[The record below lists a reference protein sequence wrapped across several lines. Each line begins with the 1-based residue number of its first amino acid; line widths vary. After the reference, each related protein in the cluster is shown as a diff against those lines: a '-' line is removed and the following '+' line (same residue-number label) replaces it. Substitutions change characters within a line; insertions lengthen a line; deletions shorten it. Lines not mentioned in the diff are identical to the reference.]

1 MTRDLNECSGRY
13 RKRGSL
19 RSMKQERNFWL
30 KAEIFVIS
38 VGFLNYC
45 RTKDVCFRTGSK
57 DKDAPV

>member
-1 MTRDLNECSGRY
+1 MTRDLNECAGRY
-13 RKRGSL
+13 RKRSSL
-19 RSMKQERNFWL
+19 RGMKQERIFWL

-38 VGFLNYC
+38 VGFWI